1 MQSVPMEVGSSSGSG
16 GSAVEVSFPGAQTSV
31 LDSLNRQREDGS
43 LCDLSIHVQ
52 GHVFKAHRCVLAASS
67 PYFHDQVLLKNMS
80 TVSIPAVM
88 DPLAFESVLSC
99 AYTGQLRMLRD
110 DIVNYLTVGSVLQ
123 MWHIVDKCTELL
135 KEGRAA
141 AAGGGGGAAQ
151 DAAGGGGSSANP
163 GCSSSNSEAGGTG
176 TTGGVLVVEPNDPQ
190 RVPQPSSRPSV
201 SESQSPSSTNYFSP
215 RDGSS
220 FLGGGAAAGGASLD
234 GGRASNT
241 PSYCTP
247 SGGEEA
253 LLIEEEEGEEEEEE
267 VMYHHRKRGRG
278 GGSGRRKKVSSVLEQ
293 EVGVSDSF
301 GVSSY
306 QDGEDSEAALQKRPT
321 YSQPSIMPRKQWV
334 VVKTERTEDD
344 DLIVVSGEEGGED
357 EEDEDEREMELVRE
371 RGNFN
376 ISNIRSLS
384 AELAGR
390 AESDMDSQ
398 VDYCQSSEDYLKFE
412 GSLIE
417 QTLAQ
422 HLHDGAAGQ
431 NQSANRAVSALL
443 GQVQSA
449 ASARAQLFP
458 LDMQGNQIL
467 LYSQASGLALDPAA
481 PPLGVAAGMMGG
493 ASFKT
498 PGLEHGAVQ
507 LQTGLGPDCSDG
519 GGVGGGAGGSGG
531 TAKVFMCHCG
541 KTFTHKSMRDRHINM
556 HLDLRPFHCPVC
568 AKKFK
573 MKHHLTEHMKTHT
586 GLKPYDCLGCGKKFM
601 WRDSFMRHR
610 SHCERRG
617 ADGDTAGGGEGGR
630 RGGGGG
636 EEGPDFNASTHLLLS
651 AADGG
656 QGGAARGGG
665 ASAAAA
671 GQHGGGSSHHG
682 NTMAAATGTMLGAV
696 SQSPGLDHGSGM
708 FGGLGLARGVCEEDV
723 CEVSADG
730 SSVT

>member
-1 MQSVPMEVGSSSGSG
+1 MQSVPMEVGSSSSSG

-141 AAGGGGGAAQ
+141 AAGGGGAQ

-163 GCSSSNSEAGGTG
+163 GCSSSEAGGTG
-176 TTGGVLVVEPNDPQ
+176 STGGDPIAEPNDPQ
-190 RVPQPSSRPSV
+190 RGPQPSSRPSV

-220 FLGGGAAAGGASLD
+220 FLGGGAAAGGASVD

-253 LLIEEEEGEEEEEE
+253 LLIEEEEEEEEEEE

-306 QDGEDSEAALQKRPT
+306 QDGEDSEAALQKRPA

-357 EEDEDEREMELVRE
+357 EEDEDERDMELVRE
-371 RGNFN
+371 RERANFN

-384 AELAGR
+384 AELAVR

-422 HLHDGAAGQ
+422 HLHDSAAGQ

-481 PPLGVAAGMMGG
+481 PPLGVASGMMGG

-507 LQTGLGPDCSDG
+507 LQTGLGLDGSDG
-519 GGVGGGAGGSGG
+519 SGVGGGAGSGSGG
-531 TAKVFMCHCG
+531 TTKVFMCHCG

-617 ADGDTAGGGEGGR
+617 ADGDTAGGGDGGR
-630 RGGGGG
+630 RGGGLQ
-636 EEGPDFNASTHLLLS
+636 LLLDNM
-651 AADGG
+651 AAPPEEAVTMATPWPLL
-656 QGGAARGGG
+656 QGRYW
-665 ASAAAA
+665 
-671 GQHGGGSSHHG
+671 GSSPRVWVRI
-682 NTMAAATGTMLGAV
+682 TDRECSEVWDWLEVCVRKTCVRSAQTEAA
-696 SQSPGLDHGSGM
+696 
-708 FGGLGLARGVCEEDV
+708 
-723 CEVSADG
+723 
-730 SSVT
+730 

>member
-1 MQSVPMEVGSSSGSG
+1 MQSVPMEVGSSSSSG

-135 KEGRAA
+135 KEGR
-141 AAGGGGGAAQ
+141 
-151 DAAGGGGSSANP
+151 GSSANP
-163 GCSSSNSEAGGTG
+163 GCSSSEAGGTG
-176 TTGGVLVVEPNDPQ
+176 STGGDPIVEPNDPQ
-190 RVPQPSSRPSV
+190 RGPQPSSRPSV

-220 FLGGGAAAGGASLD
+220 FLGGGAAAGGASVD

-253 LLIEEEEGEEEEEE
+253 LLIEEEEEEEEEE

-306 QDGEDSEAALQKRPT
+306 QDSEAALQKRPA

-357 EEDEDEREMELVRE
+357 EEDEDERDMELVRE
-371 RGNFN
+371 RERANFN

-384 AELAGR
+384 AELAVR

-422 HLHDGAAGQ
+422 HLHDSAAGQ

-481 PPLGVAAGMMGG
+481 PPLGVASGMMGG

-507 LQTGLGPDCSDG
+507 LQTGLGLDGSDG
-519 GGVGGGAGGSGG
+519 GGVGGGAGGGSGG
-531 TAKVFMCHCG
+531 TTKVFMCHCG

-617 ADGDTAGGGEGGR
+617 ADGDTAGGGDGGR
-630 RGGGGG
+630 RGG

-656 QGGAARGGG
+656 QAGAARGGG
-665 ASAAAA
+665 ESAAAA
-671 GQHGGGSSHHG
+671 GQHGGSSGGSSHHG
-682 NTMAAATGTMLGAV
+682 NTMATAAGAILGVV
-696 SQSPGLDHGSGM
+696 SQSLGPDHGSGM